1 MTTADWAKGSARVY
15 ALRLATSE
23 WRADPVGGRTCLIK
37 DLAREHNA
45 SDRMMTRVSLRVGAG
60 FSPINALAFQDLD
73 AYVAAAPPGATRASQ
88 RCTT

>member
-23 WRADPVGGRTCLIK
+23 WHADPVGGRTCLIK

-45 SDRMMTRVSLRVGAG
+45 SDRMITRVSSLRG
-60 FSPINALAFQDLD
+60 I
-73 AYVAAAPPGATRASQ
+73 
-88 RCTT
+88 